1 MGSSPV
7 GGTMKKTKYSVVY
20 DDETTT
26 STWTYD
32 LDRFKNGPISVEI
45 HYKDDLEQPK
55 KKKNYY
61 KSKKKAVR

>member
-1 MGSSPV
+1 
-7 GGTMKKTKYSVVY
+7 MKKTKYSVVY

-45 HYKDDLEQPK
+45 HYKDGLEQPK
-55 KKKNYY
+55 KKKSYY
-61 KSKKKAVR
+61 KSKKKQ